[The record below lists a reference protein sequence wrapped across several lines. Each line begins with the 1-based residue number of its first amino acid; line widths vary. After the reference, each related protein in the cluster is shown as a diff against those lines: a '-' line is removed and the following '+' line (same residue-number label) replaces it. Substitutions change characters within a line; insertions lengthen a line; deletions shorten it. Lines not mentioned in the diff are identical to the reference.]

1 MTKTTLL
8 TFWIIWLLD
17 VLLLLYGYREFIQG
31 VFGRYAG
38 PTAKYIWLWVGILIV
53 GLVIICGSL
62 YLKKHGHAGIA
73 IKVAAIPLVLALPYA
88 LWITMI
94 VIMGRGT
101 NWR

>member
-17 VLLLLYGYREFIQG
+17 VLLFLFGYREFIQG

-38 PTAKYIWLWVGILIV
+38 PTAKYIWPWVGILIV

-62 YLKKHGHAGIA
+62 YLKKHGHPGMA
-73 IKVAAIPLVLALPYA
+73 IKVAAIPLVLALPYV
-88 LWITMI
+88 LWIAMI
-94 VIMGRGT
+94 VLMGRGT